1 MESLTMLQQIVA
13 DRSSVPTPVPSLECT
28 GATTLRDLPHGT
40 VDAWRMAVCKLAGN
54 SKPEWSAI
62 DHLGQARLAVAV
74 LQLASLS
81 S

>member
-1 MESLTMLQQIVA
+1 
-13 DRSSVPTPVPSLECT
+13 
-28 GATTLRDLPHGT
+28 
-40 VDAWRMAVCKLAGN
+40 MAVCKLVGN
-54 SKPEWSAI
+54 SKPERSAI